1 MNEDEIKRNVGE
13 AGEDIVGVAGDMA
26 GEAETRAHKYYAAA
40 RDGLGTAAHT
50 ARDAFASRYHMT
62 PDGDDFGDEGYV
74 DRFRDFVRDRPVL
87 AALGATVTGYAL
99 AFLIHRGGRRKD
111 AG

>member
-1 MNEDEIKRNVGE
+1 MDEDEIKRNVGE
-13 AGEDIVGVAGDMA
+13 AGEDIANAAGGMA
-26 GEAETRAHKYYAAA
+26 GEAETRAHKYYTAA
-40 RDGLGTAAHT
+40 RDGVGAAAHT
-50 ARDAFASRYHMT
+50 ARDAFSSRYHMT
-62 PDGDDFGDEGYV
+62 PDDDFGDDGYV

-99 AFLIHRGGRRKD
+99 AFLIHRGGRRRD